1 MSIYSAVLSDRD
13 RGLRLAE
20 VNEGPVE
27 GVVVEGSGEGDAD
40 EDADEDA
47 GDCGFGAELV
57 ELRRRGR
64 RWN

>member
-1 MSIYSAVLSDRD
+1 MSIYSAVLSDKD

-20 VNEGPVE
+20 VKEGPVE
-27 GVVVEGSGEGDAD
+27 EVDVEGSGDGDAD
-40 EDADEDA
+40 EDDGA
-47 GDCGFGAELV
+47 CGFDGELV

>member
-1 MSIYSAVLSDRD
+1 VSIYSAVLSDKD

-20 VNEGPVE
+20 VKEGPVGE
-27 GVVVEGSGEGDAD
+27 VDVESSGEGDAD
-40 EDADEDA
+40 EDD